1 MSKDYSSFAVGVAAY
16 YVLSFVFAFF
26 PAIVLGV
33 QVCNLTW
40 DHMDKGD
47 SYLCG
52 IIGALVGSVILSIII
67 GRAILWRNPKTWLSI
82 IFIYLLTLWPFIQLI
97 MFYSQGGPYEQSI
110 YEAEFPG
117 FDWWYFW

>member
-1 MSKDYSSFAVGVAAY
+1 
-16 YVLSFVFAFF
+16 
-26 PAIVLGV
+26 
-33 QVCNLTW
+33 
-40 DHMDKGD
+40 MDKGD

-67 GRAILWRNPKTWLSI
+67 GRAILWRNPKTWLFI
-82 IFIYLLTLWPFIQLI
+82 ISTYLFCLYPFIQLL
-97 MFYSQGGPYEQSI
+97 MFFMGGGEYEDST